1 MNILHEIFPSIN
13 PSKSNIK
20 RRGNPFV
27 IRNGLSNIAINQPV
41 KKNDRSVTTL
51 GLHEIM
57 LWLQDRQNILQQG
70 HGKRKKKTEFFES
83 DFKRP
88 NRAPLYSIYYVGLQL
103 EGETS

>member
-1 MNILHEIFPSIN
+1 
-13 PSKSNIK
+13 
-20 RRGNPFV
+20 
-27 IRNGLSNIAINQPV
+27 
-41 KKNDRSVTTL
+41 
-51 GLHEIM
+51 M